1 MEISNFKKDVLE
13 GLSANPKR
21 LSSKYFYDKKGSHLF
36 QQIMQ
41 LEEYYLTNCEFEI
54 FETHREG
61 LLKLFQNANKPF
73 QLIEF
78 GAGDGLKTKL
88 LLETFVN
95 ANADFQYLPIDI
107 SKDILEELSAS
118 LEIQFPT
125 LDVQTI
131 HDDYFKGLE
140 SLEKQTNYRKVVL
153 FVGANIGNFDKSSA
167 KQFLSEIK
175 KRLSKDDLLL
185 VGFDLKKDP
194 ATILAAYNDRR
205 GVTRD
210 FNLNLLIRLNRELG
224 ANFDLSKFIHAP
236 IYNPSNGMTE
246 SFLVSTETQDVHFK
260 ELEETFHFE
269 AWEAIHTE
277 ISKKYGLQEIERLA
291 KSVGFSVVEHFFDN
305 KKYFVDTIWKA

>member
-1 MEISNFKKDVLE
+1 MNISNLKKDVAA
-13 GLSANPKR
+13 GLSANPKE
-21 LSSKYFYDKKGSHLF
+21 LSSKYFYDKKGSYLF

-41 LEEYYLTNCEFEI
+41 LDEYYLTNCEFEI
-54 FETHREG
+54 FETYRKN
-61 LLKLFQNANKPF
+61 LLELFQNTNKPF

-107 SKDILEELSAS
+107 SKDILEELSDS
-118 LEIQFPT
+118 LAIQFPT

-131 HDDYFKGLE
+131 HNDYFKGLE
-140 SLEKQTNYRKVVL
+140 SLEKETNYRKVVL
-153 FVGANIGNFDKSSA
+153 FVGANIGNFDSESA
-167 KQFLSEIK
+167 KQFLAEIK

-210 FNLNLLIRLNRELG
+210 FNLNLLTRLNRELG
-224 ANFDLSKFIHAP
+224 ANFDLTKFIHAP

-246 SFLVSTETQDVHFK
+246 SFLVSTENQEVYIK
-260 ELEETFHFE
+260 ELDQTFIFE

-291 KSVGFSVVEHFFDN
+291 ESIGFSVVEHFLDD
-305 KKYFVDTIWKA
+305 KKYFVDTIWKV